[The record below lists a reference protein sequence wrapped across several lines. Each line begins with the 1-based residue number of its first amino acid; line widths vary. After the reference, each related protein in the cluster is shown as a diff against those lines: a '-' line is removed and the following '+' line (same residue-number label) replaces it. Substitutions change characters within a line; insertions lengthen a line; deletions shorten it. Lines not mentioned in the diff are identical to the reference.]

1 MLSLDVKISLLNLPF
16 MKRWIVFRKGY
27 LNFFTLLFKLKKFW
41 ISLIY
46 FLDKQPL
53 FTKFSIPKLRDWDS
67 RNLCFSLT
75 CNIYM
80 LSFETKSSFY
90 THLLA
95 GSGMWMTLL
104 LLILLIGILLVYFL
118 WPKKLI
124 FICIEFTNERI
135 FLFIS
140 RFVDF

>member
-104 LLILLIGILLVYFL
+104 LLILLQESFSSTFFGQILT
-118 WPKKLI
+118 
-124 FICIEFTNERI
+124 FIYVKFTNEIEKNLSLHFAIR
-135 FLFIS
+135 
-140 RFVDF
+140 